1 MSDSWRPHGLQPTRL
16 LCPWDFPSKGTGV
29 GCHCLLQRR
38 GLRGVKEERIGCQT
52 ARLVSSYKIGRKHPH
67 SAGSGGGPST
77 GKAGGFSQR
86 PGVGTAE
93 VVPRLQWEGRWTED
107 GK

>member
-1 MSDSWRPHGLQPTRL
+1 MIITEE
-16 LCPWDFPSKGTGV
+16 
-29 GCHCLLQRR
+29 R

-52 ARLVSSYKIGRKHPH
+52 ARLVSSYRKQTAIH

-93 VVPRLQWEGRWTED
+93 VVPRLQGEGRWTED

>member
-1 MSDSWRPHGLQPTRL
+1 MIITEE
-16 LCPWDFPSKGTGV
+16 
-29 GCHCLLQRR
+29 R
-38 GLRGVKEERIGCQT
+38 GLRGLKEERIGCQT